1 MRQRVP
7 LRALTIPTLLLGLVF
22 IPGHVSAQ
30 SAGKL
35 ITGQILQ
42 GSVGFEGSTMY
53 TFDANDPGILTVVAR
68 SLDGSDLVLVVTDYA
83 GQPLPD
89 GRSDQDLGGDPG
101 AEQFAVTIPRQG
113 PYRILVES
121 FSGGQASYKVGVS
134 WIPFPDVEQAPDP
147 DGNPTSAIPLQ
158 AGQGPHMDEINGAAG
173 DYWDWYVFRAE
184 SSGTLTVATR
194 TEEGDLILEAFEEGS
209 YTEPMNRSD
218 QDLQG
223 SAGNEAVTV
232 VVEAGQA
239 FFFKVSAWSEGAY
252 IPYQI
257 QAGLIGN

>member
-1 MRQRVP
+1 MNQPALLEMLRTSLFSLFLLAPAVP
-7 LRALTIPTLLLGLVF
+7 LG
-22 IPGHVSAQ
+22 AQ

-42 GSVGFEGSTMY
+42 GSVGFEGSTEY

-68 SLDGSDLVLVVTDYA
+68 STDGSDLVLVVTDHA

-89 GRSDQDLGGDPG
+89 GRSDQDLGGDAG
-101 AEQFAVTIPRQG
+101 AEQFAVTIPRPG
-113 PYRILVES
+113 PYRIIVES
-121 FSGGQASYKVGVS
+121 FSGGQASFKVGVS

-147 DGNPTSAIPLQ
+147 DGDPSSAISLLME
-158 AGQGPHMDEINGAAG
+158 QGPRQDTIDGSAG
-173 DYWDWYVFRAE
+173 DFWDWYVFRAPAD
-184 SSGTLTVATR
+184 GTLTVATQN
-194 TEEGDLILEAFEEGS
+194 EEGDLVLEAFERGMF
-209 YTEPMNRSD
+209 TEPLTRSD

-223 SAGNEAVTV
+223 SGGNEAVTLV
-232 VVEAGQA
+232 VREGQE

-257 QAGLIGN
+257 QVGLISQ